1 MMKSKRIVLM
11 MTAAFAAV
19 ALLSSIAL
27 ASKQDLMSIAVDSLV
42 SGWSVSKE
50 STIYV
55 GADKLPDIYD
65 GGYEV
70 YTKAGVLE
78 AVRKLYMRGNES
90 VEVTVHTM
98 KSVEAA
104 KAFLAARHKM
114 ELSKDAPKTAGWNRF
129 TVSGSGSTTGYAVQG
144 RIFIVVV
151 SNYEGEKGK
160 QQAAEFLKPLEAN
173 AVKIAAKK

>member
-1 MMKSKRIVLM
+1 MMKPKRIVILI
-11 MTAAFAAV
+11 AAAIATV
-19 ALLSSIAL
+19 GLATSIAL
-27 ASKQDLMSIAVDSLV
+27 ASKQDLMSIAVDPLV
-42 SGWSVSKE
+42 NGWNVSKE
-50 STIYV
+50 SSTYV

-78 AVRKLYMRGNES
+78 AVRKLYMRGNDS

-104 KAFLAARHKM
+104 KAFLAARYKM
-114 ELSKDAPKTAGWNRF
+114 EKSKDAPKTPGWNRF

-144 RIFIVVV
+144 LYFIVVV
-151 SNYEGEKGK
+151 SNYEGVKGE
-160 QQAAEFLKPLEAN
+160 QQASEFLKPLEAN
-173 AVKIAAKK
+173 AARLATKK